1 MGLSQ
6 AEIDKVDQSL
16 ILRTVNLGNGHK
28 WALEESQYYAC
39 RAICA
44 THMGI
49 GGTKL
54 ADLDDDEGFKTNAMT
69 TALQAQ
75 QMGLNPKVIIS
86 KRMRDKEDYSG
97 MSKLRNRKKAKQVYQ
112 PVYIEE
118 KQEAEVEYNKNA
130 YEVYKAMFSNASRVR
145 ITGEQYKKLI
155 GKIFE
160 TPGGIKFTSE
170 EIITQGLA
178 SMTMAD
184 GDDSDGETVAE
195 DQLTAEQLAQLQ
207 AQQQDLNNRGNV
219 EKMGILGAKLASV
232 PGKIGNF
239 LVGGLKKLNDHVFV
253 PGSSGRPIIFL
264 SMIFM
269 LWHGSQKLLE
279 YQGYMGTPDGGA
291 SESYYSWL
299 TRGFWG
305 NVARVPINTNVFD
318 ASGLSEQYTMF
329 VESFWDKTSELGKVW
344 NLVADSE
351 YTQLRKFMNT
361 AGYKDG
367 NLGTLTETGVTD
379 VNTMMRWAMKQN
391 EDGLAATHFRS
402 IAEQSNKDPE
412 KMMQFFKDARK
423 QLKKLQEAG
432 ELQARATIGEGSVIV
447 RGGKIENPFKKTLD
461 AFRDAQKDEEGSGGT
476 AKDAQF
482 AMENQRQLSWK
493 VLITSLAFSLLRTAL
508 SVSGVSEAVRAG
520 LKNKMI
526 DWMRSFGLA
535 ADMRVFGVL
544 KKQFNIL
551 VAANKKIKAY
561 QYFDATIAITFTVTA
576 YSLYNTVRAF
586 GSMYDTWHRDNA
598 GRRILKSYSF
608 LSNLTLLCSSMYMIY
623 GLLTVGPAYILDTGI
638 TPMYVATRYGYTV
651 KCLWLEEAAMWL
663 AGYRD
668 MTGSQITFQQGLALT
683 CSGILMTYASNA
695 ETPFG
700 FTLGHVMQV
709 AMFTAMSLQTYQT
722 FSPIVEERVLKP
734 VSAVFKRAYRTGLG
748 MKPEGTVNG
757 GFGLVDGF
765 GSLLTNM
772 ILKVDPDY
780 KPAAYVDLTNQNP
793 TQSQFLG
800 AMAGQQAGQQAGNG
814 ATPPSGPFGPG
825 TPVDPSQ
832 ETADQRIAR
841 QTQQARQDMDA
852 VFGLN
857 QTPVQQAP
865 AQQAPLNQRD
875 QMFSDQAER
884 LRQAREGEWPTGPTL
899 FRTVADNTSR
909 RAELLKRNM
918 EAALSNQNP
927 SKNPLLNQMFGNST
941 QQTMTPQQYQQAQMQ
956 QNPMNSD
963 AQRGGRTAKERY
975 AALQQRLAEIQN
987 ELST

>member
-86 KRMRDKEDYSG
+86 KRMRDKENYSSG
-97 MSKLRNRKKAKQVYQ
+97 MSKLRNRKKAKQQVYQ

-195 DQLTAEQLAQLQ
+195 DPLTAEQLAQLQ

-219 EKMGILGAKLASV
+219 EKMGILGGKLASV

-291 SESYYSWL
+291 SEGYYSWL

-344 NLVADSE
+344 NLVADDE
-351 YTQLRKFMNT
+351 YTKLRDFMNT
-361 AGYKDG
+361 AGYKNG
-367 NLGTLTETGVTD
+367 HLNTLTETGVTD
-379 VNTMMRWAMKQN
+379 VNTMMRWAMKQE
-391 EDGLAATHFRS
+391 EDGLAATHFRK
-402 IAEQSNKDPE
+402 IAEQSNNDTE
-412 KMMQFFKDARK
+412 KMMEIFKDARK
-423 QLKKLQEAG
+423 QLKSLQEAG
-432 ELQARATIGEGSVIV
+432 KLQTKLTLGEGSKF
-447 RGGKIENPFKKTLD
+447 GGGQNIENPFKKTLD
-461 AFRDAQKDEEGSGGT
+461 AFRDAQPDKEGSGGT
-476 AKDAQF
+476 AKEAQF
-482 AMENQRQLSWK
+482 AMENQRQLSWD
-493 VLITSLAFSLLRTAL
+493 VLITSLVFSLLRTAL

-520 LKNKMI
+520 LETKVKG
-526 DWMRSFGLA
+526 WLGSFGLVA
-535 ADMRVFGVL
+535 NMDVFE
-544 KKQFNIL
+544 KQGKL
-551 VAANKKIKAY
+551 LAAANLKVKQYA
-561 QYFDATIAITFTVTA
+561 YFDATIAITFTVTA

-598 GRRILKSYSF
+598 GRRILKAYSF
-608 LSNLTLLCSSMYMIY
+608 LSNLTLLCSSMYMLY
-623 GLLTVGPAYILDTGI
+623 GLLTVSPVYILDTGI
-638 TPMYVATRYGYTV
+638 TPLYVATRYGYTV
-651 KCLWLEEAAMWL
+651 MSLWAEEAAMWS

-668 MTGSQITFQQGLALT
+668 MTGSQLTYQKGLALT
-683 CSGILMTYASNA
+683 CTGILMTYASNA

-709 AMFTAMSLQTYQT
+709 SMFTAMSLQTYQA

-748 MKPEGTVNG
+748 IPEGTVNG

-780 KPAAYVDLTNQNP
+780 KPSTYVDLTNQNP

-941 QQTMTPQQYQQAQMQ
+941 QQTMTPQQYQQAQIQ

-963 AQRGGRTAKERY
+963 AQRGGHTAEERY
-975 AALQQRLAEIQN
+975 AVLQQRLAEIQN
-987 ELST
+987 KYST